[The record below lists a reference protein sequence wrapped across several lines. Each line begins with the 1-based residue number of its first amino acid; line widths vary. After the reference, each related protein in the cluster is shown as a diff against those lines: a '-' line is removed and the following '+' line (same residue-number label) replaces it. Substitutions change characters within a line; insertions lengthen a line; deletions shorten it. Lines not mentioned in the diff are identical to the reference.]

1 MDRPRFADAGLAV
14 LAAALV
20 LPVTLGGDE
29 APGVLEDST
38 GIADVGWLFFL
49 AVHLP
54 LVWRRRAPLTVFWVV
69 AAFAM
74 LSTQIGFTGVF
85 LITAPLFALYA
96 VARHRSP
103 HHLWAPVVVFVL
115 ALGWTWVYSGPPGE
129 VLIGILSVLTAT
141 VVLGLSQRLHQD
153 YRRQQ
158 LEHQARTAA
167 TAERVRIAREV
178 HDIVAHNLAVMV
190 ALADGAAADPAN
202 APDLLAKTSATGR
215 AALTDMRRLVGL
227 LREGEQPLA
236 PQPGLADLP
245 DLVDQVR
252 AAGLP
257 VEFHQEGLPDKDN
270 PGIGLIVYRIT
281 QEALTNTLRHAGSGV
296 LAQVRLRHSDSEVD
310 LEITDTGSGHPGDG
324 GHGLAGIAERAA
336 AYGGTVSAGPVAGG
350 GWRVHARLPW
360 EV

>member
-1 MDRPRFADAGLAV
+1 MDRPRRTDAGLAA

-20 LPVTLGGDE
+20 LPVTLGGDQ
-29 APGVLEDST
+29 APGVLEHST
-38 GIADVGWLFFL
+38 GVTDLGWLFFA

-69 AAFAM
+69 AAIAVLSM
-74 LSTQIGFTGVF
+74 LAGFTGVF
-85 LITAPLFALYA
+85 LVSAPLFAVYA
-96 VARHRSP
+96 VARHRP
-103 HHLWAPVVVFVL
+103 TPHLWAPVAVFVL
-115 ALGWTWVYSGPPGE
+115 ALGWAWVTSPPPTP

-141 VVLGLSQRLHQD
+141 ALLGLSQRRHQD

-167 TAERVRIAREV
+167 TAERTRIAREV

-215 AALTDMRRLVGL
+215 AALADMRRLVGL

-236 PQPGLADLP
+236 PQPGLPDLP

-257 VEFHQEGLPDKDN
+257 VELHQEGLPDKDN
-270 PGIGLIVYRIT
+270 PGIGLVVYRIT
-281 QEALTNTLRHAGSGV
+281 QEALTNTLHHAGAGV
-296 LAQVRLRHSDSEVD
+296 RAQVRLRHTDTEVE
-310 LEITDTGSGHPGDG
+310 LEITDTGAGQPGDG

-336 AYGGTVSAGPVAGG
+336 AYGGTVSAGPAADG